1 MQTLKQKQSLITA
14 NHKEIEN
21 LPLAT
26 RKDYMHLIMCI
37 NTAKNTLAE
46 LKNSNQS
53 LEVVGAKISIVQSA
67 LLDFQQRLNK
77 IKDKFNLDF

>member
-26 RKDYMHLIMCI
+26 RKDYLHLIMCI
-37 NTAKNTLAE
+37 NTAKNTKAFVYLG
-46 LKNSNQS
+46 LFLFLMQVILIGINDY
-53 LEVVGAKISIVQSA
+53 LLLVV
-67 LLDFQQRLNK
+67 
-77 IKDKFNLDF
+77 FN

>member
-21 LPLAT
+21 LPLAI

-37 NTAKNTLAE
+37 NTANNTLAE

-53 LEVVGAKISIVQSA
+53 LEVVGAKISTVQSA
-67 LLDFQQRLNK
+67 LVDFKQRLNK